1 MKNKNKI
8 NIVTLGCSKNVVD
21 SERLLRQFDA
31 AGFSTSHDGAENGG
45 TVIINTCG
53 FIGDAKEESINMI
66 LQFAEARKTGAID
79 RLVVTGCLSQR
90 YMNELKLEIP
100 EVDAWYGVNDDKK
113 IIEENGANY
122 RTELLSERHL
132 STPKHFAYLK
142 IAEGCNRSCSF
153 CAIPMIRGAHKSRSM
168 ESLIEEAKKLATLGV
183 KELLLISQDLTWYGI
198 DLYKEQ
204 KLTELV
210 RSLSDLNLFSRIR
223 LHYLYPHT
231 FPTDLLDLM
240 SQRSDICPYLDIP
253 LQHINDRILK
263 SMKRS
268 STKHEIEELL
278 TLFRNKL
285 PHAAIRTSFIVGYPG
300 ETEEEFNELLEFI
313 SKWKFDRVGVFTYSM
328 EENTPAEPLGDP
340 VSEEIK
346 QERSQKLME
355 LQESIAFENNQRFV
369 NTIIQVIIDSHDNET
384 YIARSVFDSPEVDNE
399 VYINKE
405 HGIFQPG
412 DLINVRVI
420 KAEAHELYAEPIIS

>member
-1 MKNKNKI
+1 
-8 NIVTLGCSKNVVD
+8 
-21 SERLLRQFDA
+21 
-31 AGFSTSHDGAENGG
+31 
-45 TVIINTCG
+45 

-122 RTELLSERHL
+122 RTELLGERHL

-240 SQRSDICPYLDIP
+240 SQRSDICPYLD
-253 LQHINDRILK
+253 
-263 SMKRS
+263 
-268 STKHEIEELL
+268 
-278 TLFRNKL
+278 
-285 PHAAIRTSFIVGYPG
+285 
-300 ETEEEFNELLEFI
+300 
-313 SKWKFDRVGVFTYSM
+313 
-328 EENTPAEPLGDP
+328 
-340 VSEEIK
+340 
-346 QERSQKLME
+346 
-355 LQESIAFENNQRFV
+355 
-369 NTIIQVIIDSHDNET
+369 
-384 YIARSVFDSPEVDNE
+384 
-399 VYINKE
+399 
-405 HGIFQPG
+405 
-412 DLINVRVI
+412 
-420 KAEAHELYAEPIIS
+420 

>member
-31 AGFSTSHDGAENGG
+31 AGFSTTHDGAEKGG

-66 LQFAEARKTGAID
+66 LQFAEARKAGAID

-90 YMNELKLEIP
+90 YMNELKSEIP

-113 IIEENGANY
+113 IIEDNGANY
-122 RTELLSERHL
+122 KIELLGERHL

-153 CAIPMIRGAHKSRSM
+153 CAIPMIRGPHKSRSI
-168 ESLIEEAKKLATLGV
+168 ESLLEEAKNLANLGV
-183 KELLLISQDLTWYGI
+183 KELLLISQDLTWYGV

-204 KLTELV
+204 RLTELV
-210 RSLSDLNLFSRIR
+210 RSLSDLGLFKRIR
-223 LHYLYPHT
+223 LHYLYPHS
-231 FPTDLLDLM
+231 FPIDLLDLM
-240 SQRSDICPYLDIP
+240 SQREDICPYLDIP

-263 SMKRS
+263 SMRRS
-268 STKHEIEELL
+268 SSKKEIEELL
-278 TLFRNKL
+278 ALFRQKL

-313 SKWKFDRVGVFTYSM
+313 SKWKFDRVGVFTYSI
-328 EENTPAEPLGDP
+328 EENTPAEPLGDTI
-340 VSEEIK
+340 SEEIK
-346 QERSQKLME
+346 QERSQRLME
-355 LQESIAFENNQRFV
+355 LQESISFDNNQRFV
-369 NTIIQVIIDSHDNET
+369 GTTMEVLVDSLDEEN
-384 YIARSVFDSPEVDNE
+384 YCARSIYDSPEVDNE
-399 VYINKE
+399 VYISTKFKSIN
-405 HGIFQPG
+405 QG
-412 DLINVRVI
+412 DLIHVQII
-420 KAEAHELYAEPIIS
+420 KAEAHELYAEPINT